1 VIILFLTG
9 AEDPAVWGPALRARL
24 PEARVYTEA
33 DTFDRSEI
41 EIAIVAAPRAG
52 ALRDLPSLR
61 LVQSLW
67 MGVDGLIADPA
78 VPRDVPIARMV
89 DPEMTSQMPEAA
101 LAHVLHLHR
110 LHDVYARQQRDHEW
124 RQRPQPLAT
133 RRGVGVLGLGQLGA
147 RTAAVLA
154 AAGFRVH
161 GFSRGPK
168 RIEGVQTHT
177 ELDAT
182 LAASEILVN
191 LLPLTAA
198 TRGLLD
204 GARLARLP
212 HGACVVN
219 LARGE
224 QIVDADLLAALDAG
238 RLRHAIL
245 DVFDQ
250 EPLPADHPYW
260 THPAVTVMPHVAAQS
275 TPESCL
281 PVVVENLRRMSAG
294 EPLLHLVDRQ
304 SGY

>member
-1 VIILFLTG
+1 MAILFVTG
-9 AEDPAVWGPALRARL
+9 VEDPATWVPALRARL

-33 DTFDRSEI
+33 DAFDRREI
-41 EIAIVAAPRAG
+41 EIAVVAAPRAG
-52 ALRDLPSLR
+52 ALRDLPGLR

-67 MGVDGLIADPA
+67 MGVDGLVADPT
-78 VPRDVPIARMV
+78 VPRGVPIARMV

-110 LHDVYARQQRDHEW
+110 LHDVYARQQREREW
-124 RQRPQPLAT
+124 RQWPQPLAG

-161 GFSRGPK
+161 GFSRSPK
-168 RIEGVQTHT
+168 RIDGVETHT
-177 ELDAT
+177 V

-191 LLPLTAA
+191 LLPLTAG

-204 GARLARLP
+204 APRLAWLP

-219 LARGE
+219 LGRGE
-224 QIVDADLLAALDAG
+224 HIVDADLLAALDAG
-238 RLRHAIL
+238 RLRHAVL

-250 EPLPADHPYW
+250 EPLPPDHPYW

-281 PVVVENLRRMSAG
+281 PVVAENVRRLAAG
-294 EPLLHLVDRQ
+294 EALLHLVDRD